1 LRDRRAGLLILTL
14 TGLRGCLITTTERDK
29 LMAMTVPQMDLPE
42 VLAVFP
48 LTGVML
54 LPGTVLPLHIFEP
67 RYRGM
72 VEDALEGGKI
82 FGMIQ
87 PFTPQDDNRGP
98 QPGADLASPDL
109 YKIGCA
115 GYIEKWEKLPD
126 GRYFLQLKGVNR
138 FRFSEELDLQRGYRR
153 VRAIYR
159 EFPDATLADKWQCDR
174 PGLLNAL
181 ATYGKTHGMQV
192 RADQAEKFS
201 DLELVNLLAVSLP
214 FHPAEK
220 QALLEAQDLKEREKI
235 LVDLL
240 HLGTGPGD
248 READAPPRTL
258 N

>member
-1 LRDRRAGLLILTL
+1 
-14 TGLRGCLITTTERDK
+14 
-29 LMAMTVPQMDLPE
+29 MAMTVPQMVLPD

-67 RYRGM
+67 RYRAM
-72 VEDALEGGKI
+72 VEDALNGGKV

-87 PFTPQDDNRGP
+87 PFAAQNDNRGP
-98 QPGADLASPDL
+98 QLDADNMAPDL
-109 YKIGCA
+109 YKVGCA

-126 GRYFLQLKGVNR
+126 GRFFLQLKGVNR
-138 FRFSEELDLQRGYRR
+138 FRFSEELELQRGYRR
-153 VRAIYR
+153 VKAIYQD
-159 EFPDATLADKWQCDR
+159 FPDTLLAQSWQFDR
-174 PGLLNAL
+174 SAVMEAL
-181 ATYGKTHGMQV
+181 ATYGKANGMQV
-192 RADQAEKFS
+192 RPEQAEKFS

-220 QALLEAQDLKEREKI
+220 QALLEAQNLQDREKM

-240 HLGTGPGD
+240 RLGAGPID
-248 READAPPRTL
+248 DESETPPRTL